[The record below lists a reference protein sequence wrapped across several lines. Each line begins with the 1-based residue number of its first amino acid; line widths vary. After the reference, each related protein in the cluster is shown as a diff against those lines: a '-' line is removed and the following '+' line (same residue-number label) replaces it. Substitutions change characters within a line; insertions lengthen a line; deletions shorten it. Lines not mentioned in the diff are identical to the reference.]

1 MKFSKLDYSLM
12 ILATIVLILVIDM
25 AMRLKT
31 VAEPLEP
38 RYKNKQAEEA
48 YIPTKEEKAQSDK
61 WIENL
66 EKTHKEK

>member
-12 ILATIVLILVIDM
+12 ILAAIVLILVIDM
-25 AMRLKT
+25 AVRLKM

-38 RYKNKQAEEA
+38 RIIIIKEEYYK
-48 YIPTKEEKAQSDK
+48 PTKEEKAQSDK

-66 EKTHKEK
+66 EKSHKEN